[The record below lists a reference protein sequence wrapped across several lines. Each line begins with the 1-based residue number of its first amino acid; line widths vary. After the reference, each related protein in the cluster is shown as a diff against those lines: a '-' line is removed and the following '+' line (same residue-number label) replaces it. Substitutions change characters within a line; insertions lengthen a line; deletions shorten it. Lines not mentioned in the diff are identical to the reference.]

1 MPKEK
6 KNPNPHQFALL
17 IWDLFR
23 GEKTNEKTS
32 LLREN
37 KIVYE
42 YVPNNMTADF
52 QVFDLIVS
60 KRCLPS
66 SKTLQSRGF
75 RKVFNVC
82 TESHLSNFEVG

>member
-1 MPKEK
+1 MSANIKQIVTPDVDAKRK
-6 KNPNPHQFALL
+6 KNPNPYQFVLL

-23 GEKTNEKTS
+23 GEKTDEKTS

-60 KRCLPS
+60 
-66 SKTLQSRGF
+66 
-75 RKVFNVC
+75 
-82 TESHLSNFEVG
+82 